1 MQTKEKKYSLI
12 VIFLFLTN
20 YILSQN
26 YESYKELADTTIAS
40 SYLGYNKNISVIVPK
55 DWQQNIEKKF
65 PLTILFDRQNKRSNQ
80 FIINTIDYLTINDQ
94 MPASI
99 IVSVDS
105 EQMKRTKETLHKQTN
120 STGKAEENE
129 FFIFNELIPFI
140 EKNYKASKF
149 RILIGHSRY
158 GYLTTYLFQKR
169 LNELNA
175 VISLS
180 PFFTTQKNINLAD
193 SITKVNSYKGKSM
206 KYYRYGIGNDYPDEF
221 PVMEQSLKSID
232 NKLINAKGVLFQE
245 AYHNTTPG
253 LILPSVFYEVFE
265 YWSNQL
271 NQFFDIGNKDI
282 NQLAKA
288 SQNIENHYGY
298 ELRPSIGIL
307 NGKGWE
313 FYNDKEYQK
322 AIMIWETLMK
332 EYPNFSEG
340 LLNIY
345 WAQEELNLDTKQTKE
360 RLIENLKHSKFYSE
374 SEKKEILKEVE

>member
-1 MQTKEKKYSLI
+1 MKKHSLF
-12 VIFLFLTN
+12 VIFLLLTN

-26 YESYKELADTTIAS
+26 YESYKKLADTTISS

-55 DWQQNIEKKF
+55 VWQQNIEKNY
-65 PLTILFDRQNKRSNQ
+65 PLTIIFDRQNKRSNQ

-120 STGKAEENE
+120 SIGRAEENE
-129 FFIFNELIPFI
+129 LFIFNELIPFI
-140 EKNYKASKF
+140 EENYKASKF
-149 RILIGHSRY
+149 RVLIGHSRY
-158 GYLTTYLFQKR
+158 GYLTTYLFEKR
-169 LNELNA
+169 LNQLNA

-193 SITKVNSYKGKSM
+193 SITKVNSYNGKSM
-206 KYYRYGIGNDYPDEF
+206 KYYRYGIGNDYPEEF
-221 PVMEQSLKSID
+221 KIMEQSLKSLD
-232 NKLINAKGVLFQE
+232 NKLINVKGVLYQE

-253 LILPSVFYEVFE
+253 LIIPSALYEVFE
-265 YWSNQL
+265 YWSSQL
-271 NQFFDIGNKDI
+271 NHFFDISNKDI
-282 NQLAKA
+282 DQLVVA
-288 SQNIENHYGY
+288 SENIENHYGQ
-298 ELRPSIGIL
+298 ELRPSIGVL

-322 AIMIWETLMK
+322 AITIWEILMK
-332 EYPNFSEG
+332 EYPGFSEG

-345 WAQEELNLDTKQTKE
+345 WAQEELKLDTKQTKE
-360 RLIENLKHSKFYSE
+360 RLIENLKQSEFYSE